1 MKANGCVVVFCL
13 SFRRERR
20 AVGGRWSLSVVIGA
34 MHSAVVRHRQN
45 TEKFGFFFPSGR
57 HVVSV
62 TLLFFI

>member
-20 AVGGRWSLSVVIGA
+20 AVEGGVAQCCDWSDALGGR
-34 MHSAVVRHRQN
+34 QTP
-45 TEKFGFFFPSGR
+45 TEHGEVFFFFPSGR